1 MRNISSNSTSL
12 QYSGEVVTKIIQDNA
27 VICRKSHNAARYPLF
42 RLLLEALAGK
52 TVREITPGMI
62 CFYTASEADTS
73 TNKQKLTPEV
83 LKRNWQDG
91 FTGEY
96 DRILEQASDFTVYST
111 TPEYIIDEINGKASI
126 KFSFMVPYT
135 KIFNQ
140 NLYAVALYPMNAN
153 YHKISDALAYHV
165 YSNED
170 DQDFAYISVDTTN
183 RNQKRIAVEWVLS
196 LQDNGKNNY
205 TQTTSNK

>member
-1 MRNISSNSTSL
+1 MRNISNNATSL
-12 QYSGEVVTKIIQDNA
+12 QYSGEVVTKIIQDGA
-27 VICRKSHNAARYPLF
+27 VICRKSHNTARYPLF
-42 RLLLEALAGK
+42 SLLLETLAGK

-62 CFYTASEADTS
+62 CFYTASEADNS
-73 TNKQKLTPEV
+73 TNKPPLTPAD
-83 LKRNWQDG
+83 LKSNWQNG

-96 DRILEQASDFTVYST
+96 DRILEQASDFTIYST
-111 TPEYIIDEINGKASI
+111 TPEYIIDENNGKASI

-140 NLYAVALYPMNAN
+140 NLCAVALYPMNAN

-170 DQDFAYISVDTTN
+170 DTAFAYISVDTTN
-183 RNQKRIAVEWVLS
+183 SNQKRIAVEWVLS
-196 LQDNGKNNY
+196 LQDNGKNDY
-205 TQTTSNK
+205 AQTASNK